1 MSQAYAPSK
10 VAFNFRAISEAAKV
24 KLISQGKPVPAKREN
39 FIAELNYLTL
49 DGILNIMG
57 DESPAGDKMR
67 DLLLDSVNATIFA
80 QAKEFVDSDEG
91 QSVTG
96 TGDMPHD
103 KLSWEAIALMPK
115 ESRASTAIPKEL
127 WDAFVLDYVAVMPAA
142 AGVTTEQ
149 AKAAAATFKN
159 KFSQVKTNK
168 EALGKLL
175 MRLDQWQGSSA
186 NSEDFAAIYEV
197 LKNKGTEF
205 LNFDP
210 ASQAEAY

>member
-91 QSVTG
+91 QMVTG

>member
-1 MSQAYAPSK
+1 MSQVYAPAK
-10 VAFNFRAISEAAKV
+10 VAFNFRAISESSKL

-39 FIAELNYLTL
+39 FVAELNYLTL
-49 DGILNIMG
+49 EGIMMILA

-91 QSVTG
+91 QNVTG

-103 KLSWEAIALMPK
+103 KLTWEAIALMPK

-127 WDAFVLDYVAVMPAA
+127 WDAFVLDYVSVMPAA
-142 AGVTTEQ
+142 VGVTTEQ
-149 AKAAAATFKN
+149 AKAAAATFKA
-159 KFSQVKTNK
+159 KFVQVKTNK
-168 EALGKLL
+168 DALGKLL
-175 MRLDQWQGSSA
+175 MRLDQWQQASA
-186 NSEDFAAIYEV
+186 NSDEFSAIYDV
-197 LKNKGTEF
+197 LKAKGTDF

>member
-39 FIAELNYLTL
+39 FVAELNYLTL

-91 QSVTG
+91 QGVTG

-127 WDAFVLDYVAVMPAA
+127 WDAFALDYVAVMPAS

>member
-1 MSQAYAPSK
+1 MSQIYAPSK

-39 FIAELNYLTL
+39 FVAELQYLTL
-49 DGILNIMG
+49 DGIMTILA

-91 QSVTG
+91 QAVTG

-103 KLSWEAIALMPK
+103 KLTWEAIALMPK

-149 AKAAAATFKN
+149 AKAAAATFKG
-159 KFSQVKTNK
+159 KFAQVKTNK
-168 EALGKLL
+168 EALAKLL
-175 MRLDQWQGSSA
+175 MRLDQWQASSA
-186 NSEDFAAIYEV
+186 NTDDFAAIYEV

>member
-1 MSQAYAPSK
+1 
-10 VAFNFRAISEAAKV
+10 
-24 KLISQGKPVPAKREN
+24 
-39 FIAELNYLTL
+39 
-49 DGILNIMG
+49 
-57 DESPAGDKMR
+57 
-67 DLLLDSVNATIFA
+67 
-80 QAKEFVDSDEG
+80 
-91 QSVTG
+91 
-96 TGDMPHD
+96 
-103 KLSWEAIALMPK
+103 
-115 ESRASTAIPKEL
+115 
-127 WDAFVLDYVAVMPAA
+127 MPAS